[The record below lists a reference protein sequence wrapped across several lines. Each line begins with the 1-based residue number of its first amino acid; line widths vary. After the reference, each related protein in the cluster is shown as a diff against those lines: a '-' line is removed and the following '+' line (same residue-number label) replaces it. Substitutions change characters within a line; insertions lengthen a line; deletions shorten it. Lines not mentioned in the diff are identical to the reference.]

1 MYYVTTL
8 TLVYFIFTNIEV
20 MLKIHNWQSSSTW
33 VVTPPPIR
41 ESCSV
46 TKNNPPIKNILNP
59 INTHFSILLVELF
72 LAIAVNISNSDCIL
86 FYIMILYILEVNNKF
101 E

>member
-46 TKNNPPIKNILNP
+46 TKNNPPIKNILTNKYP
-59 INTHFSILLVELF
+59 YCICSVDKKRGKNINSK
-72 LAIAVNISNSDCIL
+72 N
-86 FYIMILYILEVNNKF
+86 
-101 E
+101 